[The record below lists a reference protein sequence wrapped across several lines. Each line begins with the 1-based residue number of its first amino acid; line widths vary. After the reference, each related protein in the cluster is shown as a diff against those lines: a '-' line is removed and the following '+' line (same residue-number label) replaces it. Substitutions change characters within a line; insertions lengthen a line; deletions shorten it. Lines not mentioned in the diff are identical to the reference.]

1 MAMEMRGSLN
11 LSAYYMRPEQP
22 KYYGRALINGV
33 EYNLKGWEKEGPK
46 GVWISLLF
54 EDPTTVE
61 KKRSAEF
68 SRTDEQVPLDAY
80 RDSLNRIDDDI
91 PF

>member
-11 LSAYYMRPEQP
+11 LSAYYTRKDQP
-22 KYYGRALINGV
+22 KYYGKALINGV
-33 EYNLKGWEKEGPK
+33 EYTLKGWEKEGPK

-54 EDPTTVE
+54 EDPTQE
-61 KKRSAEF
+61 AERHASEFAPAPKKQSK
-68 SRTDEQVPLDAY
+68 
-80 RDSLNRIDDDI
+80 RDPDWRDDDI

>member
-1 MAMEMRGSLN
+1 MVMEMRGSLN

-54 EDPTTVE
+54 EDQAAVEQRRSEEFAPTPT
-61 KKRSAEF
+61 KTKIISNWK
-68 SRTDEQVPLDAY
+68 DL
-80 RDSLNRIDDDI
+80 DDDI

>member
-1 MAMEMRGSLN
+1 MAAMELRGSLN
-11 LSAYYMRPEQP
+11 LSAYYTRKEQP

-54 EDPTTVE
+54 EDPAE
-61 KKRSAEF
+61 ARKRNENEFAPAPKK
-68 SRTDEQVPLDAY
+68 QPK
-80 RDSLNRIDDDI
+80 RDPDWRDYDI

>member
-11 LSAYYMRPEQP
+11 LSAYYTRKEQP

-33 EYNLKGWEKEGPK
+33 EYNLKGWEKVRADTGE
-46 GVWISLLF
+46 VWISLLF
-54 EDPTTVE
+54 EDPAQE
-61 KKRSAEF
+61 AERNASEFAPAPKK
-68 SRTDEQVPLDAY
+68 QPK
-80 RDSLNRIDDDI
+80 RDPDWRDYDI

>member
-11 LSAYYMRPEQP
+11 LSAYYTRKEQP

-33 EYNLKGWEKEGPK
+33 EYKLKGWEKEGPK

-54 EDPTTVE
+54 EDQTTVE
-61 KKRSAEF
+61 QRRSEEF
-68 SRTDEQVPLDAY
+68 APTPTKTKIISNWKDL
-80 RDSLNRIDDDI
+80 DDDI

>member
-11 LSAYYMRPEQP
+11 LSAYYTRKDQP

-54 EDPTTVE
+54 EDPATVE
-61 KKRSAEF
+61 KKRSEEF
-68 SRTDEQVPLDAY
+68 APSKPRMKQPAPNYLD
-80 RDSLNRIDDDI
+80 LDDDI

>member
-11 LSAYYMRPEQP
+11 LSAYYTRKEQP

-54 EDPTTVE
+54 EDQTTVE
-61 KKRSAEF
+61 QRRSEEFAPTPKKQPKY
-68 SRTDEQVPLDAY
+68 TPNYKDL
-80 RDSLNRIDDDI
+80 DDDI

>member
-11 LSAYYMRPEQP
+11 LSAYYTRKDQP

-33 EYNLKGWEKEGPK
+33 EYNIKGWEKEGPK

-54 EDPTTVE
+54 EDTATVE

-80 RDSLNRIDDDI
+80 GDSLNRIGDE

>member
-11 LSAYYMRPEQP
+11 LSAYYTRKDQP

-33 EYNLKGWEKEGPK
+33 EYILKGWEKESPK

-54 EDPTTVE
+54 EDPATVE
-61 KKRSAEF
+61 QRRSEEF
-68 SRTDEQVPLDAY
+68 APTPTKTKIIPNWKDL
-80 RDSLNRIDDDI
+80 DDDI

>member
-1 MAMEMRGSLN
+1 MAAMELRGSLN
-11 LSAYYMRPEQP
+11 LSAYYTRKEQP

-54 EDPTTVE
+54 EDPAQEAERNVSE
-61 KKRSAEF
+61 FAPAPKK
-68 SRTDEQVPLDAY
+68 QPK
-80 RDSLNRIDDDI
+80 RDPDWRDYDI